1 MGSMGRSYKLW
12 LKYQK
17 KCAATLEK
25 KAGVSIFVRHSSDSS
40 ACLHREAGARRLNHH
55 SHEGSPDPNVN
66 PMKNKKVNCICG
78 FLLVLIAMAPQTA
91 SAQVLRPD
99 ADSTYFSEMWN
110 VFNSHKRLSY
120 ISLPPRMR
128 VNGRGGF
135 PVLFEAVVSPY
146 FTFFRG
152 RDYGDVGYSVPQLK
166 SFMIYFNPELTLRM
180 YREEPIGTFTKS
192 LPVLPINFA
201 PRISFVKFF
210 HKTLVEN
217 KVSSFRNYHF
227 AEFSVA
233 HYSNGQEDPHH
244 YQDSIRVNGD
254 SIPNFRS
261 GNFSTNYLR
270 LGYTRGWM
278 DEHFN
283 ILSVNP
289 YIQNDGG
296 WGDLFSYDRAQDRN
310 YGRWRLGTTVQLQSK
325 KTWAGSKG
333 RQKVQLDSV
342 VTITQTDTLVQL
354 KPRREKTNYYIT
366 WRLRVNYEFIADN
379 VSDYPS
385 GKPRRSSVRTSLL
398 LHPLNWRNFGVLVE
412 YYHGRDFYNIRFYD
426 QLSQFK
432 IALVADP
439 QFYLPRNAYWPAKER
454 SRKR

>member
-1 MGSMGRSYKLW
+1 VHRLRIVLLLVIQKSGAHHPKQNHLSLKGREI
-12 LKYQK
+12 QK
-17 KCAATLEK
+17 E
-25 KAGVSIFVRHSSDSS
+25 
-40 ACLHREAGARRLNHH
+40 
-55 SHEGSPDPNVN
+55 N
-66 PMKNKKVNCICG
+66 PMFIQKASYLPA
-78 FLLVLIAMAPQTA
+78 FLLALALIMPE
-91 SAQVLRPD
+91 SVSSQVLGRD
-99 ADSTYFSEMWN
+99 ADSTYYSEMWN
-110 VFNSHKRLSY
+110 VFNSHRRLSY
-120 ISLPPRMR
+120 ISLPPGMR
-128 VNGRGGF
+128 VNGEGGF

-152 RDYGDVGYSVPQLK
+152 RDYGNVGYSVPQLK

-217 KVSSFRNYHF
+217 KVGNFKNYHY

-233 HYSNGQEDPHH
+233 HYSNGQEDPH
-244 YQDSIRVNGD
+244 YYRDSVRVNGD

-278 DEHFN
+278 DEKFN
-283 ILSVNP
+283 ILSVSP

-296 WGDLFSYDRAQDRN
+296 WGDLFSYDRAQEKS
-310 YGRWRLGTTVQLQSK
+310 YGRWRFGTTVQLQSK
-325 KTWAGSKG
+325 KTWIGAKD
-333 RQKVQLDSV
+333 QKVRLDSI
-342 VTITQTDTLVQL
+342 VTITETDTVVQL
-354 KPRREKTNYYIT
+354 KADKEMRNYYIT
-366 WRLRVNYEFIADN
+366 WKLRVNYEFIADN
-379 VSDYPS
+379 VSGYPS
-385 GKPRRSSVRTSLL
+385 ENPRRSSVRTSLL
-398 LHPLNWRNFGVLVE
+398 LHPLNWRNFGVLLE

-426 QLSQFK
+426 KLTQFK

-439 QFYLPRNAYWPAKER
+439 QFYVPRDTYSAEKP
-454 SRKR
+454 RKKK